1 MYALI
6 KNQQL
11 IGIFTSKKMMK
22 AICELIIKDS
32 YEDNGYYGWYHF
44 RYCEFEPD
52 TIDKSL
58 VSLFTIHPEY
68 FTNEIEN
75 DPNTGEIL
83 NL

>member
-22 AICELIIKDS
+22 ATCELLIKDN
-32 YEDNGYYGWYHF
+32 YEDDGYYGWYHF
-44 RYCEFEPD
+44 RYCEFEPN
-52 TIDKSL
+52 TIEKPL
-58 VSLFTIHPEY
+58 VSLFTMHTEY
-68 FTNEIEN
+68 FINEIEN

>member
-1 MYALI
+1 
-6 KNQQL
+6 
-11 IGIFTSKKMMK
+11 MK

-32 YEDNGYYGWYHF
+32 YEDNGYYGQYHF

-52 TIDKSL
+52 TINKSL